1 MLATL
6 SSKHDTPSSLLCTL
20 HQCQNILVFRQNTL
34 LLKWQNFHFQAG
46 CAIWNQSFSNTRATG
61 ELLTWRTMDDNM
73 EGRGDQRGRGVR
85 VRVRGGGRV
94 RVRRRAVIS
103 DEIQATVVDHVVNH
117 GLTMQEAGHTYR
129 PLLSCIHHPDVQKRE

>member
-1 MLATL
+1 
-6 SSKHDTPSSLLCTL
+6 
-20 HQCQNILVFRQNTL
+20 
-34 LLKWQNFHFQAG
+34 
-46 CAIWNQSFSNTRATG
+46 
-61 ELLTWRTMDDNM
+61 MDDNM

-117 GLTMQEAGHTYR
+117 GLTMQEAGHR
-129 PLLSCIHHPDVQKRE
+129 VQPNIGRFSVASIIRTFRRENR